1 MQPYSTVETIM
12 QPMPNMRF
20 TSDLLNGQVA
30 LVTGGGTGMGRAT
43 AIEMARCGAD
53 VVVLGRRAE
62 PIEDCANIIR
72 GLGRK
77 AVAISADIRLPDQID
92 SAMLRIK
99 EEFGRLDILVNNAG
113 GQFVTPARELNNKG
127 FETVIRNN
135 LIGSWQMTKAVAD
148 HFMLEHGG
156 SIVFVTACVR
166 SGLSGFVHTAA
177 ARGGVLA
184 MMKTL
189 AFEWAEFGIRLNCV
203 APGTIK
209 TEGMDHYPIDPEQ
222 WLKLNRNVMGHMG
235 DVGDIS
241 AAIIFLSSSLG
252 KFVTG
257 EEWYIDGGET
267 LHLAHDARQMI
278 DAVKFSRREPAVP
291 RSSEAI
297 YRLQHL
303 SDPHALVDG
312 THGVEFGGFLG
323 STDDVDFD
331 TCRFQFVE
339 QTAVGF
345 LSCTDHDGVGLDQL
359 RHALDLDMQSL
370 IVDPLVDD
378 ARHDPDVAL
387 GEAAAQD
394 PAGRHSEI
402 GARPR
407 RLALQHGDLA
417 RTLPRSQWVALQSA
431 GLGKA
436 GVDVPFGL
444 ELRHIHPVRRRGFAG
459 LRMTEIFRDVEPDA
473 AGTDNGHPAAGVLFA
488 GEQIGI

>member
-1 MQPYSTVETIM
+1 MQPL
-12 QPMPNMRF
+12 PNMRF
-20 TSDLLNGQVA
+20 ASDLLDGQVA

-53 VVVLGRRAE
+53 VVVLGRRAG
-62 PIEDCANIIR
+62 PIEDCARIIR
-72 GLGRK
+72 ELGRK
-77 AVAISADIRLPDQID
+77 AVAISADIRQPDQID

-99 EEFGRLDILVNNAG
+99 DEFGRLNILVNNAG

-203 APGTIK
+203 APGTVK

-278 DAVKFSRREPAVP
+278 DAVKFSKREPAVP
-291 RSSEAI
+291 KI
-297 YRLQHL
+297 
-303 SDPHALVDG
+303 
-312 THGVEFGGFLG
+312 
-323 STDDVDFD
+323 
-331 TCRFQFVE
+331 
-339 QTAVGF
+339 
-345 LSCTDHDGVGLDQL
+345 
-359 RHALDLDMQSL
+359 
-370 IVDPLVDD
+370 
-378 ARHDPDVAL
+378 
-387 GEAAAQD
+387 
-394 PAGRHSEI
+394 
-402 GARPR
+402 
-407 RLALQHGDLA
+407 
-417 RTLPRSQWVALQSA
+417 
-431 GLGKA
+431 K
-436 GVDVPFGL
+436 
-444 ELRHIHPVRRRGFAG
+444 
-459 LRMTEIFRDVEPDA
+459 
-473 AGTDNGHPAAGVLFA
+473 
-488 GEQIGI
+488 

>member
-1 MQPYSTVETIM
+1 M
-12 QPMPNMRF
+12 QPMPAMRF
-20 TSDLLNGQVA
+20 ASDLLKGQVA

-62 PIEDCANIIR
+62 PIEDCARVI
-72 GLGRK
+72 GELGRK
-77 AVAISADIRLPDQID
+77 AIAISADIRLPEQID
-92 SAMLRIK
+92 AAMQRIK
-99 EEFGRLDILVNNAG
+99 DEFGRLDILVNNAG

-203 APGTIK
+203 APGTVK

-222 WLKLNRNVMGHMG
+222 WLKLNRNIMGHMG

-241 AAIIFLSSSLG
+241 AAIIFLGSSLG

-278 DAVKFSRREPAVP
+278 DMVKFSRREPAVP
-291 RSSEAI
+291 KI
-297 YRLQHL
+297 
-303 SDPHALVDG
+303 
-312 THGVEFGGFLG
+312 
-323 STDDVDFD
+323 
-331 TCRFQFVE
+331 
-339 QTAVGF
+339 
-345 LSCTDHDGVGLDQL
+345 
-359 RHALDLDMQSL
+359 
-370 IVDPLVDD
+370 
-378 ARHDPDVAL
+378 
-387 GEAAAQD
+387 
-394 PAGRHSEI
+394 
-402 GARPR
+402 
-407 RLALQHGDLA
+407 
-417 RTLPRSQWVALQSA
+417 
-431 GLGKA
+431 K
-436 GVDVPFGL
+436 
-444 ELRHIHPVRRRGFAG
+444 
-459 LRMTEIFRDVEPDA
+459 
-473 AGTDNGHPAAGVLFA
+473 
-488 GEQIGI
+488 

>member
-1 MQPYSTVETIM
+1 MQPL
-12 QPMPNMRF
+12 PNMRF
-20 TSDLLNGQVA
+20 ASDLLSGQVA

-53 VVVLGRRAE
+53 IVVLGRRAE
-62 PIEDCANIIR
+62 PIEDCASIIR
-72 GLGRK
+72 EFGRK
-77 AVAISADIRLPDQID
+77 AVAISADIRQPDQID
-92 SAMLRIK
+92 AAMLRIK
-99 EEFGRLDILVNNAG
+99 DEFGRLDILVNNAG

-156 SIVFVTACVR
+156 SIVFVTACIR

-203 APGTIK
+203 APGTVK

-291 RSSEAI
+291 KI
-297 YRLQHL
+297 
-303 SDPHALVDG
+303 
-312 THGVEFGGFLG
+312 
-323 STDDVDFD
+323 
-331 TCRFQFVE
+331 
-339 QTAVGF
+339 
-345 LSCTDHDGVGLDQL
+345 
-359 RHALDLDMQSL
+359 
-370 IVDPLVDD
+370 
-378 ARHDPDVAL
+378 
-387 GEAAAQD
+387 
-394 PAGRHSEI
+394 
-402 GARPR
+402 
-407 RLALQHGDLA
+407 
-417 RTLPRSQWVALQSA
+417 
-431 GLGKA
+431 K
-436 GVDVPFGL
+436 
-444 ELRHIHPVRRRGFAG
+444 
-459 LRMTEIFRDVEPDA
+459 
-473 AGTDNGHPAAGVLFA
+473 
-488 GEQIGI
+488 

>member
-1 MQPYSTVETIM
+1 MQPL
-12 QPMPNMRF
+12 PNMRF
-20 TSDLLNGQVA
+20 ASDLLTGQVA

-62 PIEDCANIIR
+62 PIEDCARIIR
-72 GLGRK
+72 ELGRK
-77 AVAISADIRLPDQID
+77 AVAISTDIRLPEQID

-148 HFMLEHGG
+148 HFMLENGG

-203 APGTIK
+203 APGTVK

-278 DAVKFSRREPAVP
+278 DAVKFSKRESAV
-291 RSSEAI
+291 
-297 YRLQHL
+297 
-303 SDPHALVDG
+303 V
-312 THGVEFGGFLG
+312 
-323 STDDVDFD
+323 
-331 TCRFQFVE
+331 
-339 QTAVGF
+339 
-345 LSCTDHDGVGLDQL
+345 
-359 RHALDLDMQSL
+359 
-370 IVDPLVDD
+370 
-378 ARHDPDVAL
+378 
-387 GEAAAQD
+387 
-394 PAGRHSEI
+394 
-402 GARPR
+402 
-407 RLALQHGDLA
+407 
-417 RTLPRSQWVALQSA
+417 
-431 GLGKA
+431 KK
-436 GVDVPFGL
+436 
-444 ELRHIHPVRRRGFAG
+444 
-459 LRMTEIFRDVEPDA
+459 
-473 AGTDNGHPAAGVLFA
+473 
-488 GEQIGI
+488 

>member
-1 MQPYSTVETIM
+1 MQPL
-12 QPMPNMRF
+12 PNMRF
-20 TSDLLNGQVA
+20 ASDLLSGQVA

-53 VVVLGRRAE
+53 VVVLGRRPE
-62 PIEDCANIIR
+62 PIEDCARIIR
-72 GLGRK
+72 ELGRK
-77 AVAISADIRLPDQID
+77 AIAISTDIRQPDQID
-92 SAMLRIK
+92 AAMLRIK
-99 EEFGRLDILVNNAG
+99 DEFGRLDILVNNAG

-156 SIVFVTACVR
+156 SIVFVTACIR

-177 ARGGVLA
+177 ARGGVLG

-203 APGTIK
+203 APGTVK

-291 RSSEAI
+291 K
-297 YRLQHL
+297 
-303 SDPHALVDG
+303 
-312 THGVEFGGFLG
+312 T
-323 STDDVDFD
+323 
-331 TCRFQFVE
+331 
-339 QTAVGF
+339 
-345 LSCTDHDGVGLDQL
+345 
-359 RHALDLDMQSL
+359 
-370 IVDPLVDD
+370 
-378 ARHDPDVAL
+378 
-387 GEAAAQD
+387 
-394 PAGRHSEI
+394 
-402 GARPR
+402 
-407 RLALQHGDLA
+407 
-417 RTLPRSQWVALQSA
+417 
-431 GLGKA
+431 K
-436 GVDVPFGL
+436 
-444 ELRHIHPVRRRGFAG
+444 
-459 LRMTEIFRDVEPDA
+459 
-473 AGTDNGHPAAGVLFA
+473 
-488 GEQIGI
+488 

>member
-1 MQPYSTVETIM
+1 M
-12 QPMPNMRF
+12 QPMPAMRF
-20 TSDLLNGQVA
+20 AADLLKGQVA

-62 PIEDCANIIR
+62 PIEDCANVIR
-72 GLGRK
+72 ELGRK
-77 AVAISADIRLPDQID
+77 AVAISTDIRLPEQIE
-92 SAMLRIK
+92 SAMQRIK
-99 EEFGRLDILVNNAG
+99 NEFGQLDILVNNAG

-203 APGTIK
+203 APGTVR
-209 TEGMDHYPIDPEQ
+209 TEGMDHYPIAPEQ
-222 WLKLNRNVMGHMG
+222 WLKLNRNIMGHMG

-278 DAVKFSRREPAVP
+278 DMAKFSRREP
-291 RSSEAI
+291 
-297 YRLQHL
+297 
-303 SDPHALVDG
+303 
-312 THGVEFGGFLG
+312 GV
-323 STDDVDFD
+323 SKNK
-331 TCRFQFVE
+331 
-339 QTAVGF
+339 
-345 LSCTDHDGVGLDQL
+345 S
-359 RHALDLDMQSL
+359 
-370 IVDPLVDD
+370 
-378 ARHDPDVAL
+378 
-387 GEAAAQD
+387 
-394 PAGRHSEI
+394 
-402 GARPR
+402 
-407 RLALQHGDLA
+407 GD
-417 RTLPRSQWVALQSA
+417 
-431 GLGKA
+431 
-436 GVDVPFGL
+436 
-444 ELRHIHPVRRRGFAG
+444 
-459 LRMTEIFRDVEPDA
+459 
-473 AGTDNGHPAAGVLFA
+473 
-488 GEQIGI
+488 

>member
-1 MQPYSTVETIM
+1 M
-12 QPMPNMRF
+12 QPMPTMRF
-20 TSDLLNGQVA
+20 ASDLLNGQVA

-62 PIEDCANIIR
+62 PIEDCARTIR
-72 GLGRK
+72 ELGRK

-92 SAMLRIK
+92 SAMLRIRQ
-99 EEFGRLDILVNNAG
+99 EFGRLDILVNNAG

-156 SIVFVTACVR
+156 SIVFVTACIR

-203 APGTIK
+203 APGTVK

-278 DAVKFSRREPAVP
+278 DTVKFSKREPAVVKP
-291 RSSEAI
+291 
-297 YRLQHL
+297 
-303 SDPHALVDG
+303 
-312 THGVEFGGFLG
+312 
-323 STDDVDFD
+323 
-331 TCRFQFVE
+331 
-339 QTAVGF
+339 
-345 LSCTDHDGVGLDQL
+345 
-359 RHALDLDMQSL
+359 
-370 IVDPLVDD
+370 
-378 ARHDPDVAL
+378 
-387 GEAAAQD
+387 
-394 PAGRHSEI
+394 
-402 GARPR
+402 
-407 RLALQHGDLA
+407 
-417 RTLPRSQWVALQSA
+417 
-431 GLGKA
+431 K
-436 GVDVPFGL
+436 
-444 ELRHIHPVRRRGFAG
+444 
-459 LRMTEIFRDVEPDA
+459 
-473 AGTDNGHPAAGVLFA
+473 
-488 GEQIGI
+488 

>member
-1 MQPYSTVETIM
+1 MQPL
-12 QPMPNMRF
+12 PNMRF
-20 TSDLLNGQVA
+20 APDLLSGQVA

-53 VVVLGRRAE
+53 IVVLGRRPE
-62 PIEDCANIIR
+62 PIEDCAGIIR
-72 GLGRK
+72 ELGRK
-77 AVAISADIRLPDQID
+77 AVAISTDIRQPEQID
-92 SAMLRIK
+92 AAMLRIK
-99 EEFGRLDILVNNAG
+99 DEFGRLDILVNNAG

-156 SIVFVTACVR
+156 SIVFVTACIR

-177 ARGGVLA
+177 ARGGVLG

-203 APGTIK
+203 APGTVK

-278 DAVKFSRREPAVP
+278 DAIKFSKREPAV
-291 RSSEAI
+291 SKI
-297 YRLQHL
+297 
-303 SDPHALVDG
+303 
-312 THGVEFGGFLG
+312 
-323 STDDVDFD
+323 
-331 TCRFQFVE
+331 
-339 QTAVGF
+339 
-345 LSCTDHDGVGLDQL
+345 
-359 RHALDLDMQSL
+359 
-370 IVDPLVDD
+370 
-378 ARHDPDVAL
+378 
-387 GEAAAQD
+387 
-394 PAGRHSEI
+394 
-402 GARPR
+402 
-407 RLALQHGDLA
+407 
-417 RTLPRSQWVALQSA
+417 
-431 GLGKA
+431 K
-436 GVDVPFGL
+436 
-444 ELRHIHPVRRRGFAG
+444 
-459 LRMTEIFRDVEPDA
+459 
-473 AGTDNGHPAAGVLFA
+473 
-488 GEQIGI
+488 

>member
-1 MQPYSTVETIM
+1 MQPI
-12 QPMPNMRF
+12 PNMRF
-20 TSDLLNGQVA
+20 ASDLLNGQVA

-62 PIEDCANIIR
+62 PIEDCAKIIQE
-72 GLGRK
+72 LGRR
-77 AVAISADIRLPDQID
+77 AVAIPTDIRLPDQID
-92 SAMLRIK
+92 GAMHRIK
-99 EEFGRLDILVNNAG
+99 DEFGRLDILVNNAG

-235 DVGDIS
+235 DVGDVS

-278 DAVKFSRREPAVP
+278 DAVKFSKREP
-291 RSSEAI
+291 
-297 YRLQHL
+297 
-303 SDPHALVDG
+303 G
-312 THGVEFGGFLG
+312 GV
-323 STDDVDFD
+323 
-331 TCRFQFVE
+331 
-339 QTAVGF
+339 
-345 LSCTDHDGVGLDQL
+345 
-359 RHALDLDMQSL
+359 
-370 IVDPLVDD
+370 
-378 ARHDPDVAL
+378 
-387 GEAAAQD
+387 
-394 PAGRHSEI
+394 
-402 GARPR
+402 
-407 RLALQHGDLA
+407 
-417 RTLPRSQWVALQSA
+417 
-431 GLGKA
+431 KA
-436 GVDVPFGL
+436 K
-444 ELRHIHPVRRRGFAG
+444 
-459 LRMTEIFRDVEPDA
+459 
-473 AGTDNGHPAAGVLFA
+473 
-488 GEQIGI
+488 